1 MQKKM
6 IDNME
11 MAKKKKDL
19 LHRELLERQ
28 RKLKEVADR
37 RVEALRLSDAT
48 KKKQHNDLLTAI
60 LLHDDQDV
68 SASIYCESCVQ
79 VLNSIANLYLYYL
92 MRYFSYFTVNL

>member
-68 SASIYCESCVQ
+68 SALIYCKCCVQ